1 MGLECCC
8 QIWKLAAAKFG
19 KSAPGTGPVGEL
31 LPNMETAGTWPPDPA
46 CGSAAAKFGNSAP
59 GTGPVGELLPNMET
73 AGNFCGNAGAKIGTR
88 PPDPACVSAAAK
100 FGNCWELGCWP
111 GQCFSRSSSLEPD
124 GDQEGESAAP
134 LAAGHWVSRATL
146 LGGKR
151 RPLVPASCPEAP
163 CIQGQP
169 DGPGLS
175 LLGLLAS
182 FEKKVPIPKA
192 YVTLLS
198 I

>member
-1 MGLECCC
+1 MGDRLG
-8 QIWKLAAAKFG
+8 ILGA
-19 KSAPGTGPVGEL
+19 VNL
-31 LPNMETAGTWPPDPA
+31 LPFWPTQGGEDRAPFPRRTRGETP
-46 CGSAAAKFGNSAP
+46 GSRAS
-59 GTGPVGELLPNMET
+59 
-73 AGNFCGNAGAKIGTR
+73 
-88 PPDPACVSAAAK
+88 
-100 FGNCWELGCWP
+100 
-111 GQCFSRSSSLEPD
+111 GQRLSKSSPLEPD

-163 CIQGQP
+163 CSQGQP
-169 DGPGLS
+169 DRPGLS